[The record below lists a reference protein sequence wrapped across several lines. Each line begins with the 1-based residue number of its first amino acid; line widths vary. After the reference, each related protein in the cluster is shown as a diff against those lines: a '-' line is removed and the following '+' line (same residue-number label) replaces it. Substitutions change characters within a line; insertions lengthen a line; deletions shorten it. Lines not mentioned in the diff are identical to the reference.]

1 MVLARV
7 FTIGDA
13 TIICVRLVTIVRC
26 VAEEW
31 LRLNRSQRASSVT
44 RRNRARL
51 WPAVKR
57 EPQARGR
64 MRLGLLA
71 AVYVLPQN

>member
-31 LRLNRSQRASSVT
+31 LRLNRLSARRASPAGT
-44 RRNRARL
+44 ARDYG
-51 WPAVKR
+51 P
-57 EPQARGR
+57 P
-64 MRLGLLA
+64 
-71 AVYVLPQN
+71 